1 MSAPFTSV
9 MPSASTSSCLD
20 ATTPDAPS
28 SARLDAHVQRV
39 LGENAAAFTSAL
51 EASSGIL
58 AGASVADA
66 LSGDAATA
74 PPAPLSVDAWVPAE
88 DVERVLSSL
97 DSAARRTTVETKAVP
112 EREQV
117 EERFYPNAED
127 REREELDERAATVRA
142 ETAIRRKSWTTVNLA
157 AGVEA
162 AVANRTRVDQIF
174 FKRRPASGRIGEWA
188 TAVHRFTADGTD
200 TVVNVIALREGV
212 DPAAAVASF
221 DQSYA
226 QVAARPETSGD
237 GKSVEWLFAGPGVG
251 DARKKRSAWSD
262 AALAKLGGLPCA
274 AASEWVH
281 TLARA
286 VTLAK
291 RGVSVNFHVWRAAFT
306 AWRSLRVTEAKPKG
320 HAAARAALAAR
331 RAERAIAA
339 SRLSTSGKVGA
350 APSSRLWSAVE
361 LALAPREND
370 EEADDD
376 ESAGE
381 DAGAADA
388 DGGADAG
395 GDDFADIPLVGF
407 SASAD
412 VLDALDE
419 TVIDEAWDKWH
430 REAAATNS
438 LPFLYD
444 DDAAGV
450 PHEHPWTAALHK
462 VSRQIAPET
471 KLSPEARAEILARAE
486 WLFNE
491 IVDAALVLEVPQ
503 RRATLSSRSIQSAVR
518 LSLPGELA
526 KHAVSE
532 GTKAVTKFTSA

>member
-1 MSAPFTSV
+1 MSTSAPSL
-9 MPSASTSSCLD
+9 ASTCLD
-20 ATTPDAPS
+20 TTTPDAPS

-39 LGENAAAFTSAL
+39 LGLGAASFIASL

-58 AGASVADA
+58 AGAFVADA
-66 LSGDAATA
+66 LSGDTAAAAAA
-74 PPAPLSVDAWVPAE
+74 PAALSVDAWVPAE
-88 DVERVLSSL
+88 DGERVLASL

-117 EERFYPNAED
+117 EERFYPHAED

-142 ETAIRRKSWTTVNLA
+142 ETAIRRKSGTTANLA

-174 FKRRPASGRIGEWA
+174 YKRRPASDRIGEWA

-200 TVVNVIALREGV
+200 AVVTVIALREGV

-291 RGVSVNFHVWRAAFT
+291 RGVSVDFHAWRAAFT

-320 HAAARAALAAR
+320 HAASRAALVAR

-376 ESAGE
+376 DDDDESAGE

-388 DGGADAG
+388 DAGAG

-430 REAAATNS
+430 REAVATDS

-450 PHEHPWTAALHK
+450 PHEHPWAAAVHK

-471 KLSPEARAEILARAE
+471 KLSPEARAAVLARAE

-491 IVDAALVLEVPQ
+491 VVDAAMVVEVPQ
-503 RRATLSSRSIQSAVR
+503 RRATMSSRSIQTAVR